1 MIKRKKN
8 PPVFPQ
14 SRRRTFPNLWPFILP
29 FPSSFVAL
37 VSSYLLLLSSSRLDS
52 QAHCLTSMINGWQT
66 AAILSSVKCVLSRN
80 DTVVSC
86 HLLQTTRHSQWAA
99 TYRRNVFHPH
109 LEATADSKVLE
120 KRDETAH
127 LSSPRPVHLV
137 RGLAQNGVSTISNS
151 ICLCRMKKAVTLV
164 IMFPL
169 LIPEL
174 IQPERLPKKGSWVPS
189 HPHLLPHIAAAFY
202 SQKPYHPRVT
212 GLGGG
217 CSQEPSNRPKND
229 QSFLLCNASSCSPLQ
244 GDGVFP
250 HKCRLLIHS
259 IWGPTPV
266 T

>member
-37 VSSYLLLLSSSRLDS
+37 VSSHLLPLSSSRFDS
-52 QAHCLTSMINGWQT
+52 QAHWLTSMINGWQT
-66 AAILSSVKCVLSRN
+66 AAILRAVKCVLSRN

-86 HLLQTTRHSQWAA
+86 HLLQTTCHSRREA

-151 ICLCRMKKAVTLV
+151 ICLCRMKKGRHFGYYVSASDPRTNSARATSKEGQLG
-164 IMFPL
+164 P
-169 LIPEL
+169 
-174 IQPERLPKKGSWVPS
+174 VPS
-189 HPHLLPHIAAAFY
+189 SPPSTHCCCLLFSETLSSKSDGAWRRM
-202 SQKPYHPRVT
+202 QPRT
-212 GLGGG
+212 IK
-217 CSQEPSNRPKND
+217 QAKE
-229 QSFLLCNASSCSPLQ
+229 
-244 GDGVFP
+244 
-250 HKCRLLIHS
+250 
-259 IWGPTPV
+259 
-266 T
+266 